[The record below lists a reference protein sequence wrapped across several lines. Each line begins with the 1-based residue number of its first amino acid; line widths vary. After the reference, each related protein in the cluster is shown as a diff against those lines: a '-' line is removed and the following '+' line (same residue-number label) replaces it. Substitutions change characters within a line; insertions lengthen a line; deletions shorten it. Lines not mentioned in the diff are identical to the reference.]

1 MERWIT
7 RRPEVIPDVGDEL
20 DAHARIREVV
30 ADTGRRVAS
39 IIDPVVPTASF
50 LASLADELAAARA
63 DEASVP
69 HPELLDPEAYWEATV
84 KPQGSYVRRTA
95 DEVLEYAEARILAH
109 VAEAESELEAIVGRR
124 AQSTSAADGATRAAV
139 IDDIATHCQT
149 LHHLVAGLIAVLP
162 PADQLEIARQ
172 GYDDARR
179 RRAVS
184 DVETLKPIYLRE
196 AGGDENHQRFAEQQ
210 WTETFA
216 DRVSHRD
223 LMLRAE
229 VPWRHQ
235 ELALIGYERVREH
248 LEATVDDAVARLQQP
263 LLEVGARLVRLYD
276 TAATQSV

>member
-1 MERWIT
+1 M
-7 RRPEVIPDVGDEL
+7 IPDVGDEL